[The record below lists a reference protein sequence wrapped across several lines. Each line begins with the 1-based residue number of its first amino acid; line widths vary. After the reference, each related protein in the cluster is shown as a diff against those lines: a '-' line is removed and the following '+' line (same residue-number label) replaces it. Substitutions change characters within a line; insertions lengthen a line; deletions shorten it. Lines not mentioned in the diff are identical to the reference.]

1 MFQKLN
7 LQNIFPVHLEEA
19 GSLVGIPLELVQVE
33 VTSNMVSSPGMFSVV
48 VQTDP
53 LLRWLEGE
61 GGAGRR
67 GVRWT
72 WGCIL
77 LYIDTK
83 HRCPES

>member
-53 LLRWLEGE
+53 LLNG
-61 GGAGRR
+61 
-67 GVRWT
+67 
-72 WGCIL
+72 
-77 LYIDTK
+77 
-83 HRCPES
+83 